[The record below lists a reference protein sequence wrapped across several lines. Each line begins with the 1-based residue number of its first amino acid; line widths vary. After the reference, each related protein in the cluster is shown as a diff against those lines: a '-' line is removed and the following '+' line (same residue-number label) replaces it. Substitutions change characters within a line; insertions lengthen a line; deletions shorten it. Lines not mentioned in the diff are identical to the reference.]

1 MHESA
6 VEDGSNVVIGATAIE
21 QMDHVSEVAREQAQW
36 NIIGHLLLSKRQIS
50 LGSVRIVLDECFVGQ
65 VAQILHGG
73 NKLFKSGGLNEVPS
87 EMIPQVG
94 FIRREIRP
102 MFEGVGIQQA
112 CVQSRQFVTCVF
124 LQVAADHVVQA
135 DGTCCQVVA

>member
-73 NKLFKSGGLNEVPS
+73 NKLFKSGGLDEMLGEV
-87 EMIPQVG
+87 IPQVG

-102 MFEGVGIQQA
+102 MFEGVGIQQVR
-112 CVQSRQFVTCVF
+112 VQRRQLITCCL
-124 LQVAADHVVQA
+124 LQVAAYHVVQA
-135 DGTCCQVVA
+135 DGARCQVVV